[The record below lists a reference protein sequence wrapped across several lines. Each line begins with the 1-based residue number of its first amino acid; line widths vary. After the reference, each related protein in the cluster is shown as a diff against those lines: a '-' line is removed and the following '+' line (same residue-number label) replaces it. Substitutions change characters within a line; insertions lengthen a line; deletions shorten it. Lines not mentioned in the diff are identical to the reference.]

1 MSNQSS
7 NTFRNF
13 DDVDSNTSD
22 NDYHGHTLIFD
33 SSIMHNFE
41 DEISEEEIEGSDE
54 EYEDCEDDIETDN
67 DNNELINEDILIP
80 ESETCD
86 SLTPCVLLEKR
97 NGVVTRCGGTNN
109 LRRIWNLI
117 GAWELDNQAVDEVNK
132 QVERLGVC
140 YAHFMFDFRS
150 LHKSGLKQ
158 SKSHEKATIA
168 SHRCI
173 FCKKYYRVYYR
184 GKECTEHCWL
194 FLGKKT
200 QAPCIG
206 QHNCPAI
213 ESVPCVVQKTTEG
226 SSQRPQYIC
235 YMCYELQGGHL
246 HQLGEPALT

>member
-1 MSNQSS
+1 MSYQSS
-7 NTFRNF
+7 NAFRNF

-22 NDYHGHTLIFD
+22 NDYHGHTSIFD
-33 SSIMHNFE
+33 SSIIHNFE
-41 DEISEEEIEGSDE
+41 DGNSEEEMEWSDE

-80 ESETCD
+80 ESKTCD
-86 SLTPCVLLEKR
+86 SLTPCVVLEKR
-97 NGVVTRCGGTNN
+97 NGVVTRCGSTIT

-140 YAHFMFDFRS
+140 YAHFMFDSR
-150 LHKSGLKQ
+150 LHKAGLKQ

-213 ESVPCVVQKTTEG
+213 KSVPRVVQEMTKGT
-226 SSQRPQYIC
+226 SQRPQYIC

-246 HQLGEPALT
+246 HQLGERSNK